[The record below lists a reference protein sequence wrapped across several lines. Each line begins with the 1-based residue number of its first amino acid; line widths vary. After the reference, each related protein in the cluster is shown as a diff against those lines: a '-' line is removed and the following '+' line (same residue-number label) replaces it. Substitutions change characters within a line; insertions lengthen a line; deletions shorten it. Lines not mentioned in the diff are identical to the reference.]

1 MDQEQIEKKIEW
13 LEAERRS
20 DKQAIT
26 TLQKRIAELEG
37 MLDKFNSF
45 SQELSGEVTRQSVR
59 ITKMD
64 QYDEA
69 LSLLRTEVK
78 KELDGQERRAK
89 SREKYTKQK
98 SEDDLTALNTSLAEL
113 RKDFEEIRTL
123 RKEILDN
130 REDDV
135 HRDKLIEE
143 LEKKISVN
151 AEANRNNQQ
160 SLRLLE
166 EDRLLDKKRF
176 TDIQGELAALRKRT
190 DEQSGK
196 FDLVNESQKK
206 IDTRLNTLM
215 AAEEERREAQT
226 AFLEKISRAQ
236 LEAEK
241 TMKEWTKR
249 FETIDERA
257 ATLTQALQSYGE
269 IERSLRKAQQD
280 FETITEQISR
290 RIHEITEMQRL
301 GEERFRQEWTTFK
314 ADDQKRWMNYS
325 LTQEEQTKESNRR
338 FERLVDRVTTLEEV
352 AQDLRDAVQH
362 SNEEFESLMQGLLGV
377 FREWLAT
384 NERYSDSLG

>member
-226 AFLEKISRAQ
+226 AFLEKISRVQ